1 MANQLCK
8 LELWLSLLG
17 MVYGLLLIGWAML
30 ADVKRHVYTPPE
42 TGDGQSNLGQ

>member
-1 MANQLCK
+1 MFYSDTLEAWLCGV
-8 LELWLSLLG
+8 G

-42 TGDGQSNLGQ
+42 TGDRQSNLGQ